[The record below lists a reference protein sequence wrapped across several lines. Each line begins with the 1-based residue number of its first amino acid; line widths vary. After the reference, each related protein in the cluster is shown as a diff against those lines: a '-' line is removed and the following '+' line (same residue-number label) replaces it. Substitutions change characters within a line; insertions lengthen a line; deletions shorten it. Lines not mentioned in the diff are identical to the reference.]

1 MPDYKK
7 KKSRILL
14 LSFLISFFTI
24 SIVTTGFLL
33 MFLSQSNRSRQSE
46 LESASKSSID
56 TLSYFITYKINRLT
70 FDLEFISDIMR
81 DHYPADNDFSDIE
94 SILLAY
100 SNRRNVFDQIRYL
113 NLDGDEMIRINYD
126 PNGAYVVPQK
136 ELQNKYDRY
145 YFQSTV
151 SLEPNHVYISP
162 LDLNIENN
170 QIETPYKPIIR
181 LGMPFFNASGE
192 KTGIIVLNYS
202 ANDILNQIQTIATSN
217 VGYVFLLNQEG
228 YWLYNQSDSSKEWA
242 FIFDPESGVSF
253 GSEYPEEWNTIQS
266 NASGNFTTK
275 NGSFSYAHL
284 LSGEA
289 FTNETTSCTI
299 ISQTGTWY
307 VVNFIPSNSPEWRYF
322 QNQIGDL
329 LLYIVQKY
337 YVFYFVFLG
346 ISAILAMLFTGN
358 RMKKEQVQYYSEYD
372 VMTNSYNRNAG
383 IQRLNSLYKNL
394 SKNNCM
400 TSLCFLDV
408 NGLKE
413 VNDVLGHEAGDELL
427 ITVANTIRSRIR
439 ADDFMIRFG
448 GDEFVVVFSGVA
460 PEQAEQVWERIVE
473 AFEEINRTDNREYVI
488 SVSHGIQEISCAADQ
503 SLDTVLHQADEK
515 MYEEKRDI
523 KSRVQIIR
531 HK

>member
-7 KKSRILL
+7 KKKRVFL
-14 LSFLISFFTI
+14 LSILISFFTI
-24 SIVTTGFLL
+24 SIVTTGFLT

-46 LESASKSSID
+46 LESASKSTID
-56 TLSYFITYKINRLT
+56 TLSYFISYKINRLT

-113 NLDGDEMIRINYD
+113 NLDGDEIIRINYD
-126 PNGAYVVPQK
+126 PNGSYVVPQN
-136 ELQNKYDRY
+136 ELQNKSERY
-145 YFQSTV
+145 YFQNTV
-151 SLEPNHVYISP
+151 SLEPNQVYISP

-170 QIETPYKPIIR
+170 QIETPYKPMIR

-192 KTGIIVLNYS
+192 KAGIIVLNYS
-202 ANDILNQIQTIATSN
+202 ANDILNQIQTIDTSN

-228 YWLYNQSDSSKEWA
+228 YWLYNQNDSSKEWA
-242 FIFDPESGVSF
+242 FMFDPESDVSF
-253 GSEYPEEWNTIQS
+253 GSEYPEEWNAIQS
-266 NASGNFTTK
+266 NASGIFTTQ
-275 NGSFSYAHL
+275 NGFFSYAHL

-307 VVNFIPSNSPEWRYF
+307 VVNFIPSNSPEGRFF
-322 QNQIGDL
+322 QNRISDL

-372 VMTNSYNRNAG
+372 VMTNSYNRNEG
-383 IQRLNSLYKNL
+383 IRRLNLLYKNL

-448 GDEFVVVFSGVA
+448 GDEFIVVFSGVSA
-460 PEQAEQVWERIVE
+460 EQAEQVWARIVE
-473 AFEEINRTDNREYVI
+473 AFEEINRTENRKYVI
-488 SVSHGIQEISCAADQ
+488 SVSHGIQEISCTVDQ
-503 SLDTVLHQADEK
+503 LLDTVLHQADEK
-515 MYEEKRDI
+515 MYEEKRVI

-531 HK
+531 RK